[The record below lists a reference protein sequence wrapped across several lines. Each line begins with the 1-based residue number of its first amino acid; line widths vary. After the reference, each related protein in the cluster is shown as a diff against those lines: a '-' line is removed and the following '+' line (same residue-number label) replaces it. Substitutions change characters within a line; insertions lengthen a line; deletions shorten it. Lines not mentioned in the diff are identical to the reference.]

1 MMFER
6 DNVVNDD
13 VMLNKLYNMI
23 KTSLSINNSPNK
35 RELLFNFE
43 RVAKDIDKREH
54 KVYLEEVN
62 DKFYKTTNLD
72 DERKRLSSLIVSITE
87 RLEQRNKLLIDYSSV
102 TGQSLL
108 GLEEI
113 AYANELNSFK
123 ERSNL
128 ICTYL
133 ENEDEIA
140 NIKKELEFLSNQ
152 LEKERDVKRN
162 CEVVNAK
169 LEEKLLNNF
178 KNVIAGNKYY
188 TSLSDKDIDE
198 EIKKNEKEIK
208 EKEEKVN
215 AFVLAYESIKNDSIT
230 SNDQLEEY
238 SSYVTQMKEL
248 YYDCSKKNTFLQ
260 IYKLVM
266 NPKVT
271 TEEIYHKR
279 IQIKKLL
286 DDLTAIKLKLKIEEP
301 NLLFDF
307 YMLVKEQ
314 DVKVINSVDNMK
326 KIKQIEDK
334 IDYFN
339 DKIIKLEKEQ
349 ENDRIIVILRE
360 YGLVPE
366 EINNYEEINPYD
378 NIMDNSNNEVIS
390 NEVEEPVVDNND
402 FMNNLSFEL
411 PDFNNL
417 PIDNNNLEVVEEI
430 KYLDNAIKEVK
441 ELSSSM
447 NMVLIS
453 KKASNVINKVSSRL
467 GIERKVIEKVEPITQ
482 QPTEVEPVINEQKV
496 EEPIIDKQEENIINN
511 DMVNNNPINI
521 NNELVTNNINETN
534 DIPVNNQVITDT
546 FNQPN
551 INMQNQEKTN
561 EEQPVVMPNFDF
573 TTFWDEITVNNDNN
587 TDNGNNMPNLPI

>member
-13 VMLNKLYNMI
+13 LMLNKLYNMI

-87 RLEQRNKLLIDYSSV
+87 RLDQRNKLIIDYSSV

-113 AYANELNSFK
+113 DYANELNSFK

-230 SNDQLEEY
+230 SNEQLEEY

-339 DKIIKLEKEQ
+339 DKILRLEKEQ
-349 ENDRIIVILRE
+349 ENEKIIVILRE

-366 EINNYEEINPYD
+366 EINDYENINPYD

-390 NEVEEPVVDNND
+390 NEVEEPVVNNND

-417 PIDNNNLEVVEEI
+417 PINNNLEVVEEI

-467 GIERKVIEKVEPITQ
+467 GIERKVIEKVEPIAQ
-482 QPTEVEPVINEQKV
+482 QLTEVEPVVNEPKV
-496 EEPIIDKQEENIINN
+496 VELIKDKQEENITNN
-511 DMVNNNPINI
+511 MINNNPINI
-521 NNELVTNNINETN
+521 NNELVTNNI
-534 DIPVNNQVITDT
+534 PVNNQVITDS

-551 INMQNQEKTN
+551 INMQNQDKTN

-587 TDNGNNMPNLPI
+587 SDNGNNMPNLPI

>member
-1 MMFER
+1 MFER
-6 DNVVNDD
+6 DNLVNDD

-23 KTSLSINNSPNK
+23 KTSLSVNNSPNK
-35 RELLFNFE
+35 RELLLNFE
-43 RVAKDIDKREH
+43 RVAKDIDK
-54 KVYLEEVN
+54 KDQKDYLEEVN

-72 DERKRLSSLIVSITE
+72 DERKRLSGLIVCIAE

-102 TGQSLL
+102 TGQPLI
-108 GLEEI
+108 GLEDI
-113 AYANELNSFK
+113 SYANELNDLK

-128 ICTYL
+128 ICAYL
-133 ENEDEIA
+133 ENEEEIA

-188 TSLSDKDIDE
+188 TSLSSKDIDE

-238 SSYVTQMKEL
+238 SLYVTQMKEL

-349 ENDRIIVILRE
+349 ENERIIVILRE

-366 EINNYEEINPYD
+366 EINNYEDINPYD

-390 NEVEEPVVDNND
+390 NEVEEPVVNNND

-430 KYLDNAIKEVK
+430 KYLDNAIKEVR
-441 ELSSSM
+441 ELSLTM
-447 NMVLIS
+447 NMGLIT

-482 QPTEVEPVINEQKV
+482 QPTEVEPVINEPV
-496 EEPIIDKQEENIINN
+496 MVEPIIDKQEENIINN
-511 DMVNNNPINI
+511 DIVNNNPINI

-534 DIPVNNQVITDT
+534 NIPINNQVITDT

-551 INMQNQEKTN
+551 INIQNQEKTN